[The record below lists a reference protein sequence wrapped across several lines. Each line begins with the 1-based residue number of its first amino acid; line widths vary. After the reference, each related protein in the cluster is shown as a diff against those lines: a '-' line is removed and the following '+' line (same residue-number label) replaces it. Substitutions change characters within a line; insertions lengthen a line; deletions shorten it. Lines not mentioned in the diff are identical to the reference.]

1 MTSSGSSVGITGLGT
16 LIKIGGLAA
25 IIYIIFENYHGKQK
39 ANRIKP
45 QKSVQPY
52 GYNLPSEGRARAQK
66 VKIESITPS
75 VSRIKIEGPSDLNV
89 VSSTEAPKSSS
100 KKEYLESSKGSSH
113 GTMSEISS
121 VTNAGTNASS
131 INAST
136 GDIYSEIESP
146 AHILADVKEPETMQA
161 LDDTLSSPTPLEE
174 SGHPK
179 SLNLESDEIKK
190 KLTAIGAIG
199 CMAAGGN
206 PKALNLLFKH
216 AKNEN
221 FLVRYEAIRGIL
233 LYGGKEGRKHL
244 QETLPAGDW
253 YILDIRPEDMRKV
266 C

>member
-1 MTSSGSSVGITGLGT
+1 MEVIYMTSSGSSVRITGLGT

-25 IIYIIFENYHGKQK
+25 IIYILFEKYHEKQK
-39 ANRIKP
+39 TNRIKP
-45 QKSVQPY
+45 PKSVQPH

-66 VKIESITPS
+66 VKIESSAPS
-75 VSRIKIEGPSDLNV
+75 VSRIKIDDSSDLNV
-89 VSSTEAPKSSS
+89 VSSTEVPKSSS
-100 KKEYLESSKGSSH
+100 KKEY
-113 GTMSEISS
+113 
-121 VTNAGTNASS
+121 
-131 INAST
+131 T

-174 SGHPK
+174 SGRLE

-190 KLTAIGAIG
+190 KLTAIVAIE

-216 AKNEN
+216 AQNEN

-233 LYGGKEGRKHL
+233 LYGGKEDREHL

>member
-1 MTSSGSSVGITGLGT
+1 MTSSGSSVRITGLGT

-25 IIYIIFENYHGKQK
+25 IIYILFEKYHGKQK
-39 ANRIKP
+39 TNRIKP
-45 QKSVQPY
+45 QRSVQPY

-66 VKIESITPS
+66 VKIEP
-75 VSRIKIEGPSDLNV
+75 
-89 VSSTEAPKSSS
+89 
-100 KKEYLESSKGSSH
+100 SKGSSH
-113 GTMSEISS
+113 DTMGEIPSATNTGTDS
-121 VTNAGTNASS
+121 SS

-136 GDIYSEIESP
+136 GDIYSEIESS

-174 SGHPK
+174 SGHLE

-190 KLTAIGAIG
+190 KLTAIEAIE

-216 AKNEN
+216 AQNEN

-233 LYGGKEGRKHL
+233 LYGGKEDREHL